1 MTERCPNCGSSSYEM
16 KSAMMER
23 NFAVCHVTYCECNK
37 CGKVWEP
44 KRTIHLKL
52 GYGRDKPTVDI
63 PDGSTIRIRFPN
75 GTVRESRI
83 DYLDETHVTLN
94 GNTYHIDQIRDSIEN
109 HPGTTVEIVGQ
120 VASKSKRKLF
130 KSKSSRF
137 GDPCPICGER
147 MGKHPS
153 RSKWDRK
160 QRICP
165 NCRNRQEQEAYLNG
179 VVSFSKKPRFFVL
192 MKRGKK

>member
-1 MTERCPNCGSSSYEM
+1 M

-63 PDGSTIRIRFPN
+63 PDGSKI
-75 GTVRESRI
+75 RI
-83 DYLDETHVTLN
+83 DYHDGVVVEGIIVYLDEHHVIFN
-94 GNTYHIDQIRDSIEN
+94 GITKHIDQIRDIFEN
-109 HPGTTVEIVGQ
+109 NPGTTVEIIDGVS
-120 VASKSKRKLF
+120 SKSKRKLF
-130 KSKSSRF
+130 KSKSSRY